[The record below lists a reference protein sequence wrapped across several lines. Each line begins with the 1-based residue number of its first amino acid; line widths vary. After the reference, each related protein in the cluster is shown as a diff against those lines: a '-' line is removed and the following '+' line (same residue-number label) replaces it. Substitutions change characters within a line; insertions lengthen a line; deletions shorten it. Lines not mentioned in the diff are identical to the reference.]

1 MIQRRGSPSFSRED
15 EERLLA
21 FMQVTRELNIS
32 YGAASVFDSRQH
44 VLSSALTSAL
54 DKLGEHMTGD
64 PRLFMQE
71 HHSIGRPPEGPGPK
85 HVRELLWR
93 ELRLKYR

>member
-1 MIQRRGSPSFSRED
+1 MIQRRGGPSFSRED

-21 FMQVTRELNIS
+21 FMQVTRHLNVY
-32 YGAASVFDSRQH
+32 YGAASVFSSPQH
-44 VLSSALTSAL
+44 ALSEALTGAI
-54 DKLGEHMTGD
+54 DKLGEHITGE
-64 PRLFMQE
+64 PRLFVMD
-71 HHSIGRPPEGPGPK
+71 HHSIGGAPERASSK